1 MHKNGLTAH
10 RFGSALKMRQEITE
24 FAERDLP
31 VRTRTMKRHSTSRRS
46 APTVTAEMAAA
57 ENRIYEMQVRICKAL
72 ANHTRLHILDL
83 LGKKS
88 SYTVS
93 GLQAEL
99 GIPLANVSV
108 QLATLRAAGVVV
120 TEKKGKHVY
129 CSLAL
134 PEVRQACHFIRRVLK
149 AQVRKAQSLPI

>member
-1 MHKNGLTAH
+1 MTRQTA
-10 RFGSALKMRQEITE
+10 RKRSKPTGSAET
-24 FAERDLP
+24 A
-31 VRTRTMKRHSTSRRS
+31 
-46 APTVTAEMAAA
+46 TAE
-57 ENRIYEMQVRICKAL
+57 NHIYEMQVRICKAL

-88 SYTVS
+88 YTVS
-93 GLQAEL
+93 GLQREL

-108 QLATLRAAGVVV
+108 QLATLRAAGVVA
-120 TEKKGKHVY
+120 TEKKGKEVH

-149 AQVRKAQSLPI
+149 AQVRNAQNLHI

>member
-1 MHKNGLTAH
+1 MHKNELTAH
-10 RFGSALKMRQEITE
+10 RIGSVLKMGQGVADFAARQ
-24 FAERDLP
+24 LP
-31 VRTRTMKRHSTSRRS
+31 LRVRKLTSQTARKRSK
-46 APTVTAEMAAA
+46 PTGATKTAAV

-88 SYTVS
+88 YTVS
-93 GLQAEL
+93 GLQREL

-108 QLATLRAAGVVV
+108 QLATLRSAGVVV
-120 TEKKGKHVY
+120 TEKKGRQVY

-149 AQVRKAQSLPI
+149 AQVRNAQNLPI

>member
-1 MHKNGLTAH
+1 MHKNGSSAH
-10 RFGSALKMRQEITE
+10 KFGPLLKMRQRFTE
-24 FAERDLP
+24 FAERRMP
-31 VRTRTMKRHSTSRRS
+31 VRAHTMKRENIHKRPR
-46 APTVTAEMAAA
+46 PTGAAETAAA

-83 LGKKS
+83 LGKK

-120 TEKKGKHVY
+120 TEKKGKQVY

-149 AQVRKAQSLPI
+149 AQVRNAQNLPI

>member
-1 MHKNGLTAH
+1 MQENEFGVH
-10 RFGSALKMRQEITE
+10 RVVSMGKTRQRAG
-24 FAERDLP
+24 FAWNQLP
-31 VRTRTMKRHSTSRRS
+31 VRLPRMRKHASNK
-46 APTVTAEMAAA
+46 APRVSGITQAGK

-72 ANHTRLHILDL
+72 ANPNRLRILDL
-83 LGKKS
+83 LGKKP
-88 SYTVS
+88 YTVS
-93 GLQAEL
+93 GLQKEL

-120 TEKKGKHVY
+120 TDKKGKQVY

-149 AQVRKAQSLPI
+149 AQVRNAQKLSI

>member
-1 MHKNGLTAH
+1 MHKNEMTAH
-10 RFGSALKMRQEITE
+10 KFGPVLKMRRGITE
-24 FAERDLP
+24 FAERHLP
-31 VRTRTMKRHSTSRRS
+31 VRARTMKRHSTSRRS
-46 APTVTAEMAAA
+46 GPTGTAETAAA

-88 SYTVS
+88 YTVS
-93 GLQAEL
+93 GLQREL

-120 TEKKGKHVY
+120 TEKKGKQVH

>member
-1 MHKNGLTAH
+1 MHKNGSTAH
-10 RFGSALKMRQEITE
+10 RFGSVLKMRQGITG
-24 FAERDLP
+24 FAERHLP
-31 VRTRTMKRHSTSRRS
+31 VQAHTMKRPSTSRRS
-46 APTVTAEMAAA
+46 GPAGTAEAAAA

-83 LGKKS
+83 LGKK

-120 TEKKGKHVY
+120 TEKKGKQVF

-149 AQVRKAQSLPI
+149 AQVRNAQSLPI

>member
-1 MHKNGLTAH
+1 MHKNGSTAH
-10 RFGSALKMRQEITE
+10 KCGSALKMRQRITE
-24 FAERDLP
+24 FAERHLP
-31 VRTRTMKRHSTSRRS
+31 AGARAMKRHSTNRRPGS
-46 APTVTAEMAAA
+46 TGTAETAAA

-88 SYTVS
+88 YTVS

-108 QLATLRAAGVVV
+108 QLATLRAAGVVI

-149 AQVRKAQSLPI
+149 AQVRNSQNLPI

>member
-1 MHKNGLTAH
+1 MHKNGSTAH
-10 RFGSALKMRQEITE
+10 KFGPVLRTRRGITE
-24 FAERDLP
+24 FAERHVP
-31 VRTRTMKRHSTSRRS
+31 IQAHTMKRHSTSRRS
-46 APTVTAEMAAA
+46 GPTDAAETAAA

-83 LGKKS
+83 LGKK

-120 TEKKGKHVY
+120 TEKKGKQVF

-149 AQVRKAQSLPI
+149 AQVRNAQNLPI

>member
-1 MHKNGLTAH
+1 MHNNESNAYMVGSGLAA
-10 RFGSALKMRQEITE
+10 RQGVAALA
-24 FAERDLP
+24 AELP
-31 VRTRTMKRHSTSRRS
+31 VRVQKLRRQIAHKRPRT
-46 APTVTAEMAAA
+46 AGTAEA
-57 ENRIYEMQVRICKAL
+57 ENRICEMQVRICKAL
-72 ANHTRLHILDL
+72 ANTTRLRILDL

-88 SYTVS
+88 LTVS
-93 GLQAEL
+93 GLQREL

-120 TEKKGKHVY
+120 TEKKGRQVY

-149 AQVRKAQSLPI
+149 AQVRSAQSLPI

>member
-1 MHKNGLTAH
+1 MLKNGSTAH
-10 RFGSALKMRQEITE
+10 KFAPVLKLRQGITG
-24 FAERDLP
+24 FAERHLP
-31 VRTRTMKRHSTSRRS
+31 ARAHIMKRENIHKRSRPIG
-46 APTVTAEMAAA
+46 AAETAAA

-72 ANHTRLHILDL
+72 ANPSRLRILDL
-83 LGKKS
+83 LGKK

-120 TEKKGKHVY
+120 TEKKGKQVF

-149 AQVRKAQSLPI
+149 AQVRNAQNLPI

>member
-1 MHKNGLTAH
+1 MPKNGLAAR
-10 RFGSALKMRQEITE
+10 RFGSVLKMRQGIPE
-24 FAERDLP
+24 FGERHLP
-31 VRTRTMKRHSTSRRS
+31 VRARTMKRHSTSRRS
-46 APTVTAEMAAA
+46 APTVTAETAAA

-83 LGKKS
+83 LGKK

-149 AQVRKAQSLPI
+149 AQVRNSKNLYI

>member
-1 MHKNGLTAH
+1 MHQNEFPARRVSFVTQRSQRHSGSPARRMANRAYKMTAH
-10 RFGSALKMRQEITE
+10 TSA
-24 FAERDLP
+24 
-31 VRTRTMKRHSTSRRS
+31 RRS
-46 APTVTAEMAAA
+46 RATGSPQPAHA

-72 ANHTRLHILDL
+72 ANANRLRILDL
-83 LGKKS
+83 LGKKH
-88 SYTVS
+88 YTVS
-93 GLQAEL
+93 GLQKEL

-120 TEKKGKHVY
+120 TEKKGKQVY

-149 AQVRKAQSLPI
+149 AQVRSAQNLAI

>member
-1 MHKNGLTAH
+1 MHRNELTTHRVGPGLNTH
-10 RFGSALKMRQEITE
+10 RGVAA
-24 FAERDLP
+24 FAARELP
-31 VRTRTMKRHSTSRRS
+31 VRVQKVRRQTAGKRPRPTRTTE
-46 APTVTAEMAAA
+46 TAAV

-88 SYTVS
+88 YTVS
-93 GLQAEL
+93 GLQREL

-149 AQVRKAQSLPI
+149 AQVRKAQSLSI

>member
-1 MHKNGLTAH
+1 MHKNGLPADK
-10 RFGSALKMRQEITE
+10 FGPGLKMRQGFAE
-24 FAERDLP
+24 FAERPMP
-31 VRTRTMKRHSTSRRS
+31 VQPHTTKRYSTSKRS
-46 APTVTAEMAAA
+46 RPTGTAETAAA

-83 LGKKS
+83 LGRK

-99 GIPLANVSV
+99 GIPLANVSA
-108 QLATLRAAGVVV
+108 QLATLRAAGVVA
-120 TEKKGKHVY
+120 TEKKGKHVH

-149 AQVRKAQSLPI
+149 AQVRNSQNLPI